1 MSWQQKAPYPRGNSA
16 TILDYL
22 EELVLISANER
33 GLVPISEDEGGY
45 EDIDIAFA
53 KAEKLIVPEYAVSA
67 MIVVETD
74 ANAKN
79 QRAVRFKENGTNPT
93 SNSGIGLADN
103 DIYNITGQDNLT
115 QFRCIATEDGVKHIL
130 RVQYYKSAQT
140 LNE

>member
-22 EELVLISANER
+22 EELVLISASER

-53 KAEKLIVPEYAVSA
+53 KAEKLTVPEYAVSA

-79 QRAVRFKENGTNPT
+79 QRAVRFKENGTDPT
-93 SNSGIGLADN
+93 SNSGIGLGDN
-103 DIYNITGQDNLT
+103 DIYNITGPHNLK
-115 QFRCIATEDGVKHIL
+115 QFRCIATEDGITHIL

>member
-16 TILDYL
+16 AILDYL

-45 EDIDIAFA
+45 EDVDIAFA
-53 KAEKLIVPEYAVSA
+53 KAEKLTVPENAVSA

-74 ANAKN
+74 ANAN
-79 QRAVRFKENGTNPT
+79 NHRAVRFKENGTDPT
-93 SNSGIGLADN
+93 SNSGIGLGDN
-103 DIYNITGQDNLT
+103 DIYNITGSPNLT
-115 QFRCIATEDGVKHIL
+115 QFRCIATEDGLTHIL